1 MAVRKAG
8 DRWVVE
14 FMQRGARIFRRLPP
28 GTTKADAQQLES
40 VLRRQIF
47 NAVDLGK
54 LPDPLL
60 SKVIDEWLETK
71 QGTKSGKQTRSHAKN
86 TLAGMDGNGGANTV
100 RLSDVI
106 SGAEAIKRCGIR
118 SGHAAATINRRLCIL
133 KAVAKYAYQ
142 KGYIAENLSP
152 KIQLLPEKKYQRR
165 QVDLGAIDALMKAA
179 TTPRARALIAFS
191 AYTGMRLGEVL
202 KLKPEDVLGGYIRV
216 RDAKNGEDRD
226 IPIPGP
232 LVPHLGILPFGAG
245 WRNVYRGWLS
255 ARKRAGLTLRYHD
268 LRHMAATAMAEA
280 GHHPIIIADV
290 LGHKSL
296 QTTRKYTHPSLESK
310 AKALGAITS
319 GLQRGRK
326 KKGPE

>member
-1 MAVRKAG
+1 MAVRKNG

-14 FMQRGARIFRRLPP
+14 FMQRGVRIFRRLPP
-28 GTTKADAQQLES
+28 GRTKHDAQQLES
-40 VLRRQIF
+40 KLRGQIF

-71 QGTKSGKQTRSHAKN
+71 RGTKSERHTDSHAARVRS
-86 TLAGMDGNGGANTV
+86 LLDREQ
-100 RLSDVI
+100 RLSQLQDAAV
-106 SGAEAIKRCGIR
+106 GIR
-118 SGHAAATINRRLCIL
+118 ANPAWSAATRNRRLCIL

-142 KGYIAENLSP
+142 KGYTPENLSA
-152 KIQLLPEKKYQRR
+152 KIQLLPEKSYQRR
-165 QVDLGAIDALMKAA
+165 ELDPNAITALLNAA
-179 TTPRARALIAFS
+179 TTPRARALIAFG
-191 AYTGMRLGEVL
+191 AYTGMRLGEIL
-202 KLKPEDVLGGYIRV
+202 KLTSEDVLGGFIRV
-216 RDAKNGEDRD
+216 WDSKTGEDRQ
-226 IPIPGP
+226 IPIPAQ
-232 LVPHLGILPFGAG
+232 LKPHLGSVPFKGS

-296 QTTRKYTHPSLESK
+296 QTTRKYTHPSLEAK
-310 AKALGAITS
+310 AKALKSITS
-319 GLQRGRK
+319 GLQRAAK
-326 KKGPE
+326 KKAPKKGP